1 VRALA
6 EGFNTMRR
14 LLISAA
20 LTVCVVGSG
29 CGSKSQS
36 LPSPP
41 GSETGKAQSTLS
53 MEAGLV
59 YRSGDVKP
67 VARNEFYLLDDDAE
81 KILRDAGIKKK
92 GRLTHWKEVSFVNS
106 YAAAKLCVSRVTRCP
121 ALKDSWDFARDADN
135 ALRPHIAKSVTTG
148 FDGKAGFEPVP
159 AGTYYVMGVY
169 LREDSFVSW
178 NVKVDLKSEAE
189 QVILDQNNSSMIFQP
204 GFG

>member
-1 VRALA
+1 M
-6 EGFNTMRR
+6 NIMRR

-20 LTVCVVGSG
+20 LAVCVVGWG
-29 CGSKSQS
+29 CGSKSQQS
-36 LPSPP
+36 APP
-41 GSETGKAQSTLS
+41 GSEAGKAQSTLS
-53 MEAGLV
+53 VEAGLV
-59 YRSGDVKP
+59 YKSGDVKP

-81 KILRDAGIKKK
+81 KILRDAGIEKR
-92 GRLTHWKEVSFVNS
+92 GRLRRWKEVSFVNS

-135 ALRPHIAKSVTTG
+135 ALKSHVIKTVTTG
-148 FDGKAGFEPVP
+148 FDGKASFEPVP

-178 NVKVDLKSEAE
+178 NVKVELKSESQ

-204 GFG
+204 DS